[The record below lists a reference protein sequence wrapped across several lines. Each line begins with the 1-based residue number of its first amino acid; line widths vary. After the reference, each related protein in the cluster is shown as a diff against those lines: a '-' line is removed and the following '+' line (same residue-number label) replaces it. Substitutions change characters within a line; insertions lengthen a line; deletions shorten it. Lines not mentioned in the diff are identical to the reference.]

1 MQPLYR
7 LAILAVLL
15 LGSMTRA
22 EACPMCKQAIESSS
36 SNPEPFA
43 YMVSILFMLAMVT
56 GVIGTLI
63 GFLIYMSRQEAAALS
78 AATASR

>member
-22 EACPMCKQAIESSS
+22 EACPMCKQALESS

-63 GFLIYMSRQEAAALS
+63 GCLVYMSRQEAASLS